1 MRLTS
6 LFHPS
11 HPRGGHPPHSN
22 LVRGKLTSPTPTLQE
37 TGPTVLRPIRDKQL
51 RFFGSFISFFIS
63 CAHSSLCQVH
73 AFLEP
78 PIEGV
83 VLETYGS
90 GNGPDSRKELL
101 EEIRA
106 AAKRGVIIVNCTQ
119 CLYGHVVDSYATG
132 RVCSWF

>member
-1 MRLTS
+1 MSSFDFIKHGNYL
-6 LFHPS
+6 
-11 HPRGGHPPHSN
+11 
-22 LVRGKLTSPTPTLQE
+22 
-37 TGPTVLRPIRDKQL
+37 QL
-51 RFFGSFISFFIS
+51 RVKNAVLDCLIIVAPPSPPQ
-63 CAHSSLCQVH
+63 QVR

-90 GNGPDSRKELL
+90 GNVPDSREELL

-106 AAKRGVIIVNCTQ
+106 AAKRGVIIANCTQ

-132 RVCSWF
+132 RVRKFLRFNWVL

>member
-1 MRLTS
+1 MSGCKALNQQ
-6 LFHPS
+6 L
-11 HPRGGHPPHSN
+11 
-22 LVRGKLTSPTPTLQE
+22 GK
-37 TGPTVLRPIRDKQL
+37 KQL
-51 RFFGSFISFFIS
+51 GFFGSFISFFTS
-63 CAHSSLCQVH
+63 CAHSPLFQVH

>member
-1 MRLTS
+1 MR
-6 LFHPS
+6 
-11 HPRGGHPPHSN
+11 
-22 LVRGKLTSPTPTLQE
+22 
-37 TGPTVLRPIRDKQL
+37 
-51 RFFGSFISFFIS
+51 
-63 CAHSSLCQVH
+63 

-90 GNGPDSRKELL
+90 GNGPDSREELL

-132 RVCSWF
+132 RVRRIPTISFRDSRSGDDFSLKYQHTFKWTGVKKKENHNMYTMPC

>member
-1 MRLTS
+1 MVRVSHQRL
-6 LFHPS
+6 
-11 HPRGGHPPHSN
+11 G
-22 LVRGKLTSPTPTLQE
+22 E
-37 TGPTVLRPIRDKQL
+37 KQL
-51 RFFGSFISFFIS
+51 RFLGRSNYFS
-63 CAHSSLCQVH
+63 CHSLPFQVH

-132 RVCSWF
+132 RVCSWFRKNI

>member
-1 MRLTS
+1 MTLLS
-6 LFHPS
+6 
-11 HPRGGHPPHSN
+11 PPY
-22 LVRGKLTSPTPTLQE
+22 K
-37 TGPTVLRPIRDKQL
+37 
-51 RFFGSFISFFIS
+51 
-63 CAHSSLCQVH
+63 VH

-90 GNGPDSRKELL
+90 GNGPDSREELL

-132 RVCSWF
+132 RVRRISTISLVIQDQEMISRP

>member
-1 MRLTS
+1 M
-6 LFHPS
+6 
-11 HPRGGHPPHSN
+11 
-22 LVRGKLTSPTPTLQE
+22 
-37 TGPTVLRPIRDKQL
+37 
-51 RFFGSFISFFIS
+51 
-63 CAHSSLCQVH
+63 H

-90 GNGPDSRKELL
+90 GNGPDSRQELL

-132 RVCSWF
+132 RVRRISTISLVIQDQEMISRP

>member
-1 MRLTS
+1 MGS
-6 LFHPS
+6 DS
-11 HPRGGHPPHSN
+11 
-22 LVRGKLTSPTPTLQE
+22 
-37 TGPTVLRPIRDKQL
+37 L
-51 RFFGSFISFFIS
+51 RFALLSVTAKYIILTLPSPPY
-63 CAHSSLCQVH
+63 QVH

-83 VLETYGS
+83 VLETYGA
-90 GNGPDSRKELL
+90 GNGPDSREELL

-132 RVCSWF
+132 RVRELLLFYLVF

>member
-1 MRLTS
+1 MR
-6 LFHPS
+6 
-11 HPRGGHPPHSN
+11 
-22 LVRGKLTSPTPTLQE
+22 
-37 TGPTVLRPIRDKQL
+37 
-51 RFFGSFISFFIS
+51 
-63 CAHSSLCQVH
+63 

-90 GNGPDSRKELL
+90 GNGPDSREELL

-132 RVCSWF
+132 RVGEFIIPFLFNLLMIQDQQMISPYSINTPSSKQVLRRKIL